1 MQNTFAAMRYVSYP
15 IAGVLVFT
23 VAVVGFALT
32 AQRGEWWITRYAF
45 LLLSATSLLTA
56 WCSLRDPLEV
66 VFGKPRLSYLPV
78 RLVVVFALGFLA
90 AVGYR
95 LLIGDALLLSRLHW
109 FVIPAVMVGLTEEI
123 LWRGWIQGTL
133 TSAWGTYPA
142 VFAAATSHTLY
153 KTALFVF
160 PPSGMIGH
168 QPNDLALVA
177 VLTFGFGLGLGFL
190 RVRQGSLAGPVVF
203 HMVFDLFVYGERSV
217 APWWVW

>member
-1 MQNTFAAMRYVSYP
+1 MRYRLLP
-15 IAGVLVFT
+15 IAGVLVFA
-23 VAVVGFALT
+23 VVVVGFAIT
-32 AQRGEWWITRYAF
+32 AHRREWWVARYAF
-45 LLLSATSLLTA
+45 LLLTGTSLLAA
-56 WCSLRDPLEV
+56 WCSLEDSTKVIL
-66 VFGKPRLSYLPV
+66 GKPRLSHLPIRIAIV
-78 RLVVVFALGFLA
+78 SVFGLLA
-90 AVGYR
+90 AAGYR
-95 LLIGDALLLSRLHW
+95 LLIGVAPFPSALHW
-109 FVIPAVMVGLTEEI
+109 FVIPAVIVGLTEEI

-133 TSAWGTYPA
+133 TPAWGTYPA
-142 VFAAATSHTLY
+142 VFAAAISHTLY

-190 RVRQGSLAGPVVF
+190 RVRQGSVAGPVVF